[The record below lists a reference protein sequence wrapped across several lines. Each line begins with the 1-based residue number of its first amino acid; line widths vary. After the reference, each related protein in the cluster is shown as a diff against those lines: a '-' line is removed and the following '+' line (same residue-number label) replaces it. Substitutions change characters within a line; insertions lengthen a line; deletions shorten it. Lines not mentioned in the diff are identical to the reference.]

1 MEFRLNKIDLELRD
15 KIKEQTKEGK
25 VHSKQNITIN
35 KQDRNNNS
43 KDRGFYEQL
52 KKQRKNNNKNIK
64 IKAVKYVNGEN
75 LNIEAT
81 KEEIEGKTTIVGTII
96 DTKK

>member
-43 KDRGFYEQL
+43 KDEEFYKQL
-52 KKQRKNNNKNIK
+52 KKQQKNKNIK
-64 IKAVKYVNGEN
+64 IKAVKYVKGEN
-75 LNIEAT
+75 LDIEVT
-81 KEEIEGKTTIVGTII
+81 KEETERKDNIVGTIL

>member
-1 MEFRLNKIDLELRD
+1 MEFRLNKIDLEVRD

-35 KQDRNNNS
+35 KQDRDNNS
-43 KDRGFYEQL
+43 RDRAFYEQL
-52 KKQRKNNNKNIK
+52 KKQKKNKNKNIK
-64 IKAVKYVNGEN
+64 VKAIKYVKGEN
-75 LNIEAT
+75 LDIEAT
-81 KEEIEGKTTIVGTII
+81 KEEIEGKTNIVGTII

>member
-1 MEFRLNKIDLELRD
+1 MEFRLNKIDLEVRD

-35 KQDRNNNS
+35 KQDRDNNS

-52 KKQRKNNNKNIK
+52 KSNKKTRIK
-64 IKAVKYVNGEN
+64 
-75 LNIEAT
+75 T
-81 KEEIEGKTTIVGTII
+81 
-96 DTKK
+96 

>member
-1 MEFRLNKIDLELRD
+1 MEFRLNKIDLEVRD

-35 KQDRNNNS
+35 KQDRDNNS

-52 KKQRKNNNKNIK
+52 KKQKKNKNKKYKSKGSK
-64 IKAVKYVNGEN
+64 ICKR
-75 LNIEAT
+75 
-81 KEEIEGKTTIVGTII
+81 
-96 DTKK
+96 

>member
-35 KQDRNNNS
+35 KQDRDNNS

-52 KKQRKNNNKNIK
+52 KKQKKNKNKNIK
-64 IKAVKYVNGEN
+64 IKAVKYVKGKN
-75 LNIEAT
+75 LDIQAT
-81 KEEIEGKTTIVGTII
+81 KEETEGKANIVGTIL

>member
-1 MEFRLNKIDLELRD
+1 MEFRLNKIDLEIRD

-35 KQDRNNNS
+35 KQDKNNNS

-52 KKQRKNNNKNIK
+52 KSNRKIRIK
-64 IKAVKYVNGEN
+64 
-75 LNIEAT
+75 T
-81 KEEIEGKTTIVGTII
+81 
-96 DTKK
+96 

>member
-35 KQDRNNNS
+35 KQGKDNNS
-43 KDRGFYEQL
+43 KDKGFYEQL
-52 KKQRKNNNKNIK
+52 KKQQKNNKKNIK
-64 IKAVKYVNGEN
+64 VKAIKYVKGAN
-75 LNIEAT
+75 LNVEAT
-81 KEEIEGKTTIVGTII
+81 KEEIKGKDSIVGTIL

>member
-1 MEFRLNKIDLELRD
+1 MEFRLNKIDLEIRD

-35 KQDRNNNS
+35 KQDRDNNS

-52 KKQRKNNNKNIK
+52 KKQQKIRIK
-64 IKAVKYVNGEN
+64 
-75 LNIEAT
+75 T
-81 KEEIEGKTTIVGTII
+81 
-96 DTKK
+96 

>member
-1 MEFRLNKIDLELRD
+1 MEFRLNKIDLEVRD

-35 KQDRNNNS
+35 KQEKDNNPRDRS
-43 KDRGFYEQL
+43 FYEQL
-52 KKQRKNNNKNIK
+52 KKQRKNKQKNIK
-64 IKAVKYVNGEN
+64 VKAVKYIKGEN
-75 LNIEAT
+75 LDIEAT
-81 KEEIEGKTTIVGTII
+81 KEELEGKATIVGTII

>member
-1 MEFRLNKIDLELRD
+1 MEFRLNKIDLEIRD

-35 KQDRNNNS
+35 KQDRDNNS
-43 KDRGFYEQL
+43 KNRGFYEQL
-52 KKQRKNNNKNIK
+52 KKQQKNKNKNIR
-64 IKAVKYVNGEN
+64 IKAVKYVKGEN
-75 LNIEAT
+75 LDIEAT
-81 KEEIEGKTTIVGTII
+81 KEEIEGKDSIVGTIL

>member
-35 KQDRNNNS
+35 KQDKNNNS
-43 KDRGFYEQL
+43 KGKEFYEQL
-52 KKQRKNNNKNIK
+52 KKKQKSNKRNIK
-64 IKAVKYVNGEN
+64 IKAVKYVKGKN

-81 KEEIEGKTTIVGTII
+81 KEETEGKTNIVGTII
-96 DTKK
+96 DTTK

>member
-1 MEFRLNKIDLELRD
+1 MEFRLNKIDLEVRD

-35 KQDRNNNS
+35 KQDRDNNS

-52 KKQRKNNNKNIK
+52 KKQNKNKNIK
-64 IKAVKYVNGEN
+64 VKAVKYVKGEN
-75 LNIEAT
+75 LDIEAT
-81 KEEIEGKTTIVGTII
+81 KEEMEGKATIVGTII

>member
-1 MEFRLNKIDLELRD
+1 MEFRLNKIDLEVRD

-35 KQDRNNNS
+35 KQDRDNNS

-52 KKQRKNNNKNIK
+52 KKQKKNKNIK
-64 IKAVKYVNGEN
+64 VKAVKYVKGEN
-75 LNIEAT
+75 LDIEAT
-81 KEEIEGKTTIVGTII
+81 KEEIEGKATIVGTII

>member
-1 MEFRLNKIDLELRD
+1 MEFRLNKIDLEVRD

-35 KQDRNNNS
+35 KQNKDNNS
-43 KDRGFYEQL
+43 KDRGFY
-52 KKQRKNNNKNIK
+52 KNKNIK
-64 IKAVKYVNGEN
+64 VKAVKYVKGEN
-75 LNIEAT
+75 LDIEAT
-81 KEEIEGKTTIVGTII
+81 KEEIEGKDNIVGTIL

>member
-64 IKAVKYVNGEN
+64 IKAVKYVKGEN
-75 LNIEAT
+75 LNIEVT

>member
-1 MEFRLNKIDLELRD
+1 MEFRLNKIDLEIRD

-35 KQDRNNNS
+35 KQDRDNNS

-52 KKQRKNNNKNIK
+52 KKQTKKTKIKNIK
-64 IKAVKYVNGEN
+64 SKGSKIC
-75 LNIEAT
+75 
-81 KEEIEGKTTIVGTII
+81 
-96 DTKK
+96 

>member
-35 KQDRNNNS
+35 KQDRDNNS
-43 KDRGFYEQL
+43 KDRAFYEQL
-52 KKQRKNNNKNIK
+52 KKQKKNKNKNIK
-64 IKAVKYVNGEN
+64 IKAIKYVKGEN

-81 KEEIEGKTTIVGTII
+81 KEEIEGKATIVGTII